1 MDPQSP
7 PKRMT
12 RARAAAK
19 STTEPATKTTRIVT
33 AASKAKATRSTA
45 TAPTSSSTNKRKIRH
60 DDAEDEDPLDAEP
73 PARPPSSAA
82 QMKPTRAT
90 RGRPKKVVDEAAPEL
105 SATEPSKTTRG
116 RPKKTATK
124 PAAAE
129 PAKAVKPTTRTKKA
143 KTGEEEVDADADADV
158 EAEPPKRATRGRA
171 AASTMASRQA
181 TRPAVKKSVKF
192 EEPEKENIAPRLAA
206 ASKSS
211 TKASEPVS
219 GLRARPIRRP
229 AAAAGRTV
237 RGGNTKST
245 TTSSSASDKGEKPLP
260 LSPKKVNQLTMNKAA
275 AAVSDD
281 ELAMNDKPLGR
292 SLTKNPIKP
301 PVGSRKQAQ
310 IQAPAPAETEDH
322 DASDEDEVEPHHT
335 LIMAT
340 PAKRPPPSPWKNV
353 LKSPAKRVEGIL
365 AAHVQTESGVEGSSK
380 TPSKMSL
387 LQSPAK
393 RIPVLKNGDFS
404 SSGVNATP
412 MKMSLLSSPA
422 KRSFTPMKA
431 FVPVVADI
439 PEAERSP
446 APKPT
451 ILSTPLPAEGHLSL
465 DEEDQTHEHD
475 TEQQNLGE
483 ECDQFIPD
491 SPTRLRFP
499 GRLSAVLPRHADP
512 VFKDA
517 LSGLSEEMREGS
529 EDIELGRDEAVSE
542 DHMVLD
548 NVAEFEQQDEVD
560 QLDVTSSAKA
570 PSFGLRQ
577 KDLQPYNE
585 ETDSED
591 ELSPSP
597 QERSTPSFGAVPSTP
612 CPASSAATP
621 RSRIA
626 RSTAK
631 RVRTE
636 GKFGFTP
643 LADQLSGWRAGPSPL
658 KTGIPVASPAPTPT
672 TVRPSSSAENKAFSS
687 PNHAVVENQYF
698 EDEMMI
704 RQDAATEDADFIMA
718 EEGEGITPVLEDI
731 PITEEDVALAAEA
744 NEMSLMEPEQIEQ
757 LIGSNQMPAAD
768 DSISE
773 ASQEYGDEN
782 AIPIDPALVDIPPVT
797 PQRIIRREF
806 HTVSKIPLKPAAE
819 ESPRRKMRT
828 RSQSISSRLPVVQAP
843 PQRPTE
849 TLNRSATVIS
859 YSSAP
864 ESNNPFVDYSVLDQ
878 EERPS
883 SVEPLVVET
892 PQKAL
897 EVSWST
903 MGTPARTPRRDLDPA
918 LLRGA
923 VVFVDV
929 HTSEGA
935 DASSIFVDLLT
946 QMGARCVKSW
956 SWNPS
961 SPPSFGN
968 NDGQGQ
974 GGSKIGITHVVY
986 KDGGKRTLEKV
997 RKSGGV
1003 VQCVGVSWVL
1013 DCERENQWLDE
1024 VPYYID
1030 TALVPRGGARRRKS
1044 MEPRALAN
1052 MNGTLIPTPVRN
1064 SNTPSR
1070 HSTGPSTPASNK
1082 SSSSRRRESALWIRT
1097 PEQQQEVTHTPPRSY
1112 EDFLNDDSDMDWNG
1126 CNLIPVPKTPAPETI
1141 ARYAANIN
1149 PDDTPTTDE
1158 DEDDEQD
1165 PLHMPSPGEIM
1176 TRTCPPKA
1184 SSFSKFSD
1192 MGAGILQRDKDE
1204 GVLMRL
1210 MAARRKSLQ
1219 FAPKVAS
1226 PLSKAWY

>member
-60 DDAEDEDPLDAEP
+60 DDAEDEDPLDAEL
-73 PARPPSSAA
+73 PARPPSSAV

-90 RGRPKKVVDEAAPEL
+90 RGRPKKVLDEPAPE
-105 SATEPSKTTRG
+105 STTATEPIKTTTRG
-116 RPKKTATK
+116 RPKKTTTE

-143 KTGEEEVDADADADV
+143 KAGEEVDADADV
-158 EAEPPKRATRGRA
+158 EAEPPKKAKRGRA

-181 TRPAVKKSVKF
+181 TRPTVKKSVKF

-229 AAAAGRTV
+229 AAAAGRTA
-237 RGGNTKST
+237 RGGSTKST

-275 AAVSDD
+275 AADSDD

-310 IQAPAPAETEDH
+310 IQAPAPAETADH
-322 DASDEDEVEPHHT
+322 DSSDEDEVEPHHT
-335 LIMAT
+335 LLMAT

-353 LKSPAKRVEGIL
+353 LTSPPKRVEGIL
-365 AAHVQTESGVEGSSK
+365 AAPVQTESGVEGSSK
-380 TPSKMSL
+380 APSKMSL

-422 KRSFTPMKA
+422 KRSFTPMRP

-439 PEAERSP
+439 PEAERTP

-451 ILSTPLPAEGHLSL
+451 ILSTPLPAEGHLSG
-465 DEEDQTHEHD
+465 DEDDQTHEQEMD
-475 TEQQNLGE
+475 QQNLDE
-483 ECDQFIPD
+483 ECDHSIPG
-491 SPTRLRFP
+491 SPTRLQFP

-517 LSGLSEEMREGS
+517 LNGSAEEMREGS
-529 EDIELGRDEAVSE
+529 EDIELGRDETVSE

-560 QLDVTSSAKA
+560 QLDATSSANA

-577 KDLQPYNE
+577 KDLQPFNE

-597 QERSTPSFGAVPSTP
+597 QERTTTSFGAVPSTP

-643 LADQLSGWRAGPSPL
+643 LADQLSGWTAGPSPL

-672 TVRPSSSAENKAFSS
+672 TVRPSSSAENKPFSS
-687 PNHAVVENQYF
+687 PSHAVVENQYF

-704 RQDAATEDADFIMA
+704 RQDATEDADFIMA
-718 EEGEGITPVLEDI
+718 EGEGITPVLEDI

-744 NEMSLMEPEQIEQ
+744 NEMSLMEPEQIEE
-757 LIGSNQMPAAD
+757 LIGGNQMPD

-782 AIPIDPALVDIPPVT
+782 AIPIDPALVDDIPPAT

-828 RSQSISSRLPVVQAP
+828 RSQSVSRLPVQAA
-843 PQRPTE
+843 QRPTE

-859 YSSAP
+859 YSAP
-864 ESNNPFVDYSVLDQ
+864 DRRESNPFVDYSVDQ
-878 EERPS
+878 EERAS
-883 SVEPLVVET
+883 SVGPLVET
-892 PQKAL
+892 PQKT

-935 DASSIFVDLLT
+935 DASSIFVDLLS

-961 SPPSFGN
+961 SPCGG
-968 NDGQGQ
+968 NDGQSSS
-974 GGSKIGITHVVY
+974 SKIGITHVVY

-997 RKSGGV
+997 RESGGV

-1013 DCERENQWLDE
+1013 DCERENRWLDE

-1064 SNTPSR
+1064 SNHNNTPSR
-1070 HSTGPSTPASNK
+1070 QSTGGPSTPASNK
-1082 SSSSRRRESALWIRT
+1082 SSSRRRESALWIRT
-1097 PEQQQEVTHTPPRSY
+1097 PEQQEVTHTHTPPQSY

-1126 CNLIPVPKTPAPETI
+1126 CDLTPVPKTPAPETI

-1149 PDDTPTTDE
+1149 PDETPTTDE
-1158 DEDDEQD
+1158 DDDEDDQD

-1184 SSFSKFSD
+1184 SSKLFSD
-1192 MGAGILQRDKDE
+1192 LGAGRLQRDKDE